1 MYVCKR
7 ERVKVLHFIKGTSD
21 PYCTIGIIKE
31 ENKGMLIKAAA
42 SMKEFYITKEYLN
55 QLNCQDS
62 SVAYNTTNPTWNEQ
76 FEL

>member
-1 MYVCKR
+1 M
-7 ERVKVLHFIKGTSD
+7 
-21 PYCTIGIIKE
+21 GIIKE
-31 ENKGMLIKAAA
+31 ENKGMLMKAVA
-42 SMKEFYITKEYLN
+42 SMKEFYITKDYLN